1 MQQYNKNWKEIWQ
14 IYLFSYLIFIW
25 IRYKQPSVKIFH
37 CFRAGLIPLPQ
48 VIDTVTYDLYE
59 SNNPFRQKT
68 DKKFDNKAL
77 RYTVNA
83 TSAVGAEA
91 FSVFTNPYYL
101 THKIVNLPVM
111 YKNVANIYKK
121 YSTQDKK
128 INS

>member
-1 MQQYNKNWKEIWQ
+1 MNSIQTTFSQNIS
-14 IYLFSYLIFIW
+14 LFSSW
-25 IRYKQPSVKIFH
+25 IDST
-37 CFRAGLIPLPQ
+37 PLPQ

-77 RYTVNA
+77 RYTINA